1 MPISTHITCAPEYL
15 RSLLQAE
22 RWGSELLTEDVE
34 HVDLSS
40 RPFTVRTS
48 DTEVLSP
55 LLPDVGGCQL
65 AYAHCFTLHA
75 AAYEQLLPCL
85 SGEDT
90 QHHHSDWCNCQEA
103 GYPKR
108 GEVLE
113 PGHQCMRHL

>member
-1 MPISTHITCAPEYL
+1 MLLAKEEALYYCFFTCV
-15 RSLLQAE
+15 QAE

-34 HVDLSS
+34 HVDLSK

-48 DTEVLSP
+48 ETEVQPL
-55 LLPDVGGCQL
+55 LLPDLHLSVCT
-65 AYAHCFTLHA
+65 YVLHA
-75 AAYEQLLPCL
+75 NVQEQQYILLLLCL

-103 GYPKR
+103 GHPER

-113 PGHQCMRHL
+113 SGHQCMRYL